1 MSWKW
6 PEPLLKWKG
15 ALGKYQAVLL
25 VIAAG
30 ILLLL
35 LPTAGEAG
43 QEKTQQAVQSAAE
56 PAFDLEAFEE
66 RLESTL
72 SQIQG
77 AGEVRVVLTLD
88 SSGRQ
93 VLAQD
98 VEREADGGGSSTVV
112 TVGGGSGGQEV
123 VALQTVA
130 PQFRGA
136 LVVCPGGG
144 DPQTKLKLLEAVSA
158 LTGLSSHRISIC
170 AGNS

>member
-6 PEPLLKWKG
+6 PEPLRSWKG
-15 ALGKYQAVLL
+15 ALRKYQAVLL

-30 ILLLL
+30 IFLLL
-35 LPTAGEAG
+35 LPTGGGEAA
-43 QEKTQQAVQSAAE
+43 QEQAAVAPSE
-56 PAFDLEAFEE
+56 SAFDLEAFEG

-77 AGEVRVVLTLD
+77 AGEVHVVLTLD
-88 SSGRQ
+88 STGRR

>member
-30 ILLLL
+30 IFLLL
-35 LPTAGEAG
+35 LPTGGGETP
-43 QEKTQQAVQSAAE
+43 QEQAAMTPSE
-56 PAFDLEAFEE
+56 SAFDLEAFEE
-66 RLESTL
+66 RLERTL

-98 VEREADGGGSSTVV
+98 VEREADGGSSSTVV